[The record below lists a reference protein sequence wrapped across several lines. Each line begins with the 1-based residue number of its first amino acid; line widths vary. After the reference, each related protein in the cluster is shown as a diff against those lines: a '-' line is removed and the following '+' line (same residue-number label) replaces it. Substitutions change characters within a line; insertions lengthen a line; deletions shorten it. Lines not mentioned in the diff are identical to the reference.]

1 MTTTNSPTHQRI
13 PQAWLDMVDKL
24 VVDPEWADDDR
35 PIEIIQTHISVVLL
49 GRRHVIKLKKPV
61 DFGFVDYTT
70 IEKRRLACEAETTL
84 NRRLCAD
91 AYLGV
96 KRIIAGKDGPR
107 LSGQGPIV
115 DYGVWMKRLPSDRM
129 LDQLVAKD
137 EITESIVGRVA
148 ELMADFH
155 KRARRGPD
163 AKVYGQ
169 PTAIRGNWE
178 ENFAQTAPYVNR
190 TISAA
195 EFDAIRS
202 WITSWM
208 EGSSG
213 LLERR
218 MSDGFICEGHGDM
231 RCESV
236 CITNGICIFDCIEF
250 NERFR
255 WGDVASE
262 VAFLAMDLDARG
274 RPDLG
279 YYLTECY
286 ARRTQD
292 QDLFPLLRFYRCYRA
307 YVRGKVLSF
316 RLDEPEFTEAEQ
328 ASASFRARS
337 YFHLARRYA
346 SPLKTPTVI
355 LTIGLSGTGKTSLAR
370 AIAGE
375 LGLRVVSSDAVRKA
389 IFGFGSQ
396 PYPYSEGPYTAEA
409 NRVTYEKLIETGRGL
424 LAQDG
429 GVILDATFRSEG
441 DRALAAEMAAREGA
455 NFRIIEC

>member
-1 MTTTNSPTHQRI
+1 
-13 PQAWLDMVDKL
+13 
-24 VVDPEWADDDR
+24 
-35 PIEIIQTHISVVLL
+35 
-49 GRRHVIKLKKPV
+49 
-61 DFGFVDYTT
+61 
-70 IEKRRLACEAETTL
+70 
-84 NRRLCAD
+84 
-91 AYLGV
+91 
-96 KRIIAGKDGPR
+96 
-107 LSGQGPIV
+107 
-115 DYGVWMKRLPSDRM
+115 M

-195 EFDAIRS
+195 EFDAIRR
-202 WITSWM
+202 WVTRWM
-208 EGSSG
+208 EGSAG

-218 MSDGFICEGHGDM
+218 VTDGFICEGHGDM
-231 RCESV
+231 RCESI

-262 VAFLAMDLDARG
+262 VAFLAMDLDVRG

-279 YYLTECY
+279 YYLMECY
-286 ARRTQD
+286 NRKTRD
-292 QDLFPLLRFYRCYRA
+292 RDLFALLPFYRCYRA

-316 RLDEPEFTEAEQ
+316 RLHEPEFTEAEQ
-328 ASASFRARS
+328 ASAASRAKS
-337 YFHLARRYA
+337 YFHLTRRYA
-346 SPLKTPTVI
+346 SPLERPTVI
-355 LTIGLSGTGKTSLAR
+355 LITGLSGTGKTSLAR
-370 AIAGE
+370 AVAGE
-375 LGLRVVSSDAVRKA
+375 LGLRVVSSDAVRKT
-389 IFGFGSQ
+389 IFGFGRQ
-396 PYPYSEGPYTAEA
+396 PYQYGEGPYTAEA
-409 NRVTYEKLIETGRGL
+409 NRVTYEELIEAGREL
-424 LAQDG
+424 LAHDG

-441 DRALAAEMAAREGA
+441 DRALAGEMASQEGA
-455 NFRIIEC
+455 NFRPIECTLPPDIVHKRLERRAAREETLSDATWATYLRQRQETNSTGESTGTRLALDNNRAISITSHRVTDWLRANDGPD